1 MEPVGLR
8 RHEPWRAVTTVLLVF
23 ISVALAAWTAASA
36 DSRLALILPLAAA
49 AGLVLGLLAL
59 TRFAVYVQLLLV
71 VRASLDFAQVSWSIG
86 EDDLSFRAL
95 DPSSLFAV
103 MFLVT
108 AALWLTAQRRHRG
121 HVHSSPLR
129 RALGA
134 FAAAGLL
141 SIAGSS
147 HPGATSI
154 ELLRILAAVM
164 MFAVLEQMMLD
175 AARMR
180 TMLRA
185 VFLSAL
191 FPLAFTLVDVA
202 SGSPRSETKG
212 DFVRLLGPFNQS
224 NTFGRYLMLLIIFGA
239 AIYPR
244 LDRTNRRI
252 MGLLLGVSS
261 VFLVLTYTRSALI
274 GTVLGLIVI
283 GLLQDKRLLVGLLVG
298 VALFVVVDP
307 SLAARFS
314 ELGRDDSVRAIDS
327 RNSLEWRFEQ
337 WADVLNLAR
346 SNPITGIGLAT
357 AQRVTDTQRQPHNDF
372 VRTYVE
378 TGIIG
383 FLAYLAVLVT
393 LIRLGWAAAK
403 RAPARSLDRSVG
415 IGFLGCAVAFI
426 AVSFVANAISNVVTL
441 WYFLA
446 FAAAAS
452 AVVFRTVRSSEDAPA
467 PGGASRARP
476 LTEQE
481 ASLS

>member
-1 MEPVGLR
+1 MESLSLR
-8 RHEPWRAVTTVLLVF
+8 RDETWRTATTFLLVS
-23 ISVALAAWTAASA
+23 ISVAVAAWTAASA

-49 AGLVLGLLAL
+49 AGLVLGVLAL
-59 TRFAVYVQLLLV
+59 TRFAVYVQLLLI
-71 VRASLDFAQVSWSIG
+71 VRASLDFAQVSLSTEG
-86 EDDLSFRAL
+86 DDLSLRAL
-95 DPSSLFAV
+95 DPSSVFAV

-108 AALWLTAQRRHRG
+108 AALWLTAQRRREHL
-121 HVHSSPLR
+121 HASPLR
-129 RALGA
+129 LALSA

-141 SIAGSS
+141 SIVGTS
-147 HPGATSI
+147 HLGATSI

-175 AARMR
+175 PVRTR

-191 FPLAFTLVDVA
+191 FPLGFTLVDVL

-212 DFVRLLGPFNQS
+212 EFVRLLGPFNQS

-244 LDRTNRRI
+244 LDRSNRRI
-252 MGLLLGVSS
+252 MALLLGVSS
-261 VFLVLTYTRSALI
+261 IFLVLTYTRSALI

-283 GLLQDKRLLVGLLVG
+283 GLLQNKRLLVGLLVG
-298 VALFVVVDP
+298 VTLFVVVDP
-307 SLAARFS
+307 TLAARFS
-314 ELGRDDSVRAIDS
+314 ELGGDDPVKAVDS
-327 RNSLEWRFEQ
+327 RNSLEWRFQQ
-337 WADVLNLAR
+337 WAGVLKLSR

-357 AQRVTDTQRQPHNDF
+357 TQRVTDEQKQPHNDF

-383 FLAYLAVLVT
+383 FLAYLAVLAA
-393 LIRLGWAAAK
+393 LIRVGWAAAK
-403 RAPARSLDRSVG
+403 RAPAGSLDASIG
-415 IGFLGCAVAFI
+415 IGFLGCVVAFV
-426 AVSFVANAISNVVTL
+426 AVSFVANVISNVVTL

-452 AVVFRTVRSSEDAPA
+452 AVVVRNVSSSVDEPA
-467 PGGASRARP
+467 PPGASTARALMQQRG
-476 LTEQE
+476 
-481 ASLS
+481 